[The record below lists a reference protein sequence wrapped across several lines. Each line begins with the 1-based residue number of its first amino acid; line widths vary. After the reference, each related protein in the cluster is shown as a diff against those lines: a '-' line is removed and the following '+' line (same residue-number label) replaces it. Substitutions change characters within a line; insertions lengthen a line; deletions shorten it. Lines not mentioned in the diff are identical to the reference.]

1 MKQTITLLLFIS
13 LCGLAFS
20 KPIDEKTAKLVGQ
33 NFLTSRTTSASFK
46 NGISLELSYVSTS
59 KAINPLANIKSTNYF
74 YVFNVTN
81 GDGYVIVSADDNTT
95 PILGYSDEVDFNPNN
110 IPINAQKWLES
121 YKNEIRYIIQ
131 NNISSTNDLNKDW
144 KQLLNGKVTNNSLG
158 KKRAVSPLIQTKW
171 DQSPYYNALCPYDN
185 SANERTVSG
194 CVATAMA
201 QVMKFWNYPATGTG
215 SHSYNHSKYGTLSAN
230 FGSTSYNWSSMPNS
244 VTSSNSAVATLMYHC
259 GVSVDMNYDVSAN
272 GGSGAQTLDVV
283 NALKNYF
290 GYPSSVEGKYKTNY
304 TDAQW
309 KSLLKSELDAGRPM
323 QYAGTGSGGGH
334 SFVCDGYDN
343 NDFFHFNWGWSGG
356 SDGYFAVNA
365 LNPGGLGTGGG
376 TGGFNTNQ
384 RVIIGIIPP
393 LGTQT
398 YDMRL
403 YSAITINPNPIEY
416 GNGFNVTANFAN
428 FGANSTNNFTGDFA
442 AAIFNSNN
450 QFVSF
455 IQIKTGYTLSF
466 NSYFNNPIVFSTNN
480 ISALTP
486 GNYTIGVYY
495 KPIGTQQW
503 ISFANGSYQNFKS
516 IEVKGNDTNPLKLYA
531 AITTSPNIITRNQT
545 FTVNFDVANFAS
557 STFNGD
563 ISVDIH
569 KSDGTWI
576 KELSIKTGLSLPSN
590 THFTNGLIYTI
601 TGGIDDSAGTYQFF
615 VWSKPTGGSWEFLGN
630 GSFSN
635 PINVQVVDPSL
646 TPDIYE
652 PNNTQNTAFNLPM
665 NFSGN
670 SATKTTIGSNI
681 HLGTDY
687 DYYKIALP
695 SGFNYSIEGRLHDSY
710 NSGNSQT
717 YTIDGLLSYSI
728 DGTTWS
734 EAFDDIISNN
744 ILVNGGG
751 TLYLMVSPYFT
762 GSTGTYLLDVKITR
776 SAILSSEKE
785 ITAFT
790 TNGIVG
796 QALINSSN
804 GTISLN
810 VSNTTDVTSIS
821 PIISISNFASVN
833 PNSGTPRNFN
843 NPVTYTVTAQDA
855 STKQWT
861 VTVTKLTTGLTNA
874 ALSESVNIYPNPT
887 NDLVFIDLKSFKGI
901 VNSISLFDI
910 HGKEVFR
917 NDNISNDNI
926 QLNNLNDG
934 IYVVHIETEQGAINR
949 RVIVQ
954 K

>member
-1 MKQTITLLLFIS
+1 MKKTITLLLFLS

-20 KPIDEKTAKLVGQ
+20 KPVDEKTAKLVGQ
-33 NFLTSRTTSASFK
+33 NFLTSKTTSTLFK
-46 NGISLELSYVSTS
+46 NGISLELSFTSTS
-59 KAINPLANIKSTNYF
+59 KLSNPLATIKATNYF
-74 YVFNVTN
+74 YIFNVSN
-81 GDGYVIVSADDNTT
+81 GDGYVIVSADDNAT

-131 NNISSTNDLNKDW
+131 NNISSSNDLIKDW
-144 KQLLNGKVTNNSLG
+144 EQLVSGKVTNNSLG
-158 KKRAVSPLIQTKW
+158 KKGAVSPLIQTKW

-230 FGSTSYNWSSMPNS
+230 FGSTTYNWSSMPNR

-259 GVSVDMNYDVSAN
+259 GVSVDMNYDVAAN

-283 NALKNYF
+283 DALKNYF
-290 GYPSSVEGKYKTNY
+290 GYPTSVEGKYKTNY

-343 NDFFHFNWGWSGG
+343 NDFFHFNWGWDGS

-384 RVIIGIIPP
+384 RVIIGIKPP
-393 LGTQT
+393 IGTQS

-403 YSAITINPNPIEY
+403 YSAITINPNPIQY
-416 GNGFNVTANFAN
+416 GNGFSVTANFAN
-428 FGANSTNNFTGDFA
+428 YGANATNNFTGDLA
-442 AAIFNSNN
+442 AAIFNSSN
-450 QFVSF
+450 QFVSY
-455 IQIKTGYTLSF
+455 IQIKTGYTLNF
-466 NSYFNNPIVFSTNN
+466 NSYFTNPIVFTTNN

-495 KPIGTQQW
+495 KPTGTQQW
-503 ISFANGSYQNFKS
+503 IAFANGSYQNFKS
-516 IEVKGNDTNPLKLYA
+516 VEVKGNDANPLKLYA
-531 AITTSPNIITRNQT
+531 PITTTPNIITRNQT
-545 FTVNFDVANFAS
+545 FTVNFDVANFAT
-557 STFNGD
+557 STFNGE

-576 KELSIKTGLSLPSN
+576 RELSLKTGLSLPTN
-590 THFTNGLIYTI
+590 THFTNGLTYTI
-601 TGGIDDSAGTYQFF
+601 TGGIDDTAGTYQFF
-615 VWSKPTGGSWEFLGN
+615 VWSKPSGGSWEFLGN

-635 PINVQVVDPSL
+635 PINVQVIDPSL
-646 TPDIYE
+646 TPDTYE
-652 PNNTQNTAFNLPM
+652 PNNTQNTASNLPIS
-665 NFSGN
+665 FSGGT
-670 SATKTTIGSNI
+670 ATKTTIGSNI

-687 DYYKIALP
+687 DFYKISLP
-695 SGFNYSIEGRLHDSY
+695 SGFNYSIESRIHDSY
-710 NSGNSQT
+710 NSGNSQI
-717 YTIDGLLSYSI
+717 YTVDGLLSYST

-734 EAFDDIISNN
+734 DAFDDIVSNN
-744 ILVNGGG
+744 IIVNGGG
-751 TLYLMVSPYFT
+751 TIYFKVSPYFT
-762 GSTGTYLLDVKITR
+762 GSTGTYLLDANITR

-796 QALINSSN
+796 QAIINSAN

-810 VSNTTDVTSIS
+810 VSNTTDVTSLS
-821 PIISISNFASVN
+821 PIISVSNFASIN
-833 PNSGTPRNFN
+833 PNSGTPRNFT
-843 NPVTYTVTAQDA
+843 NPLTYTVTAQDA

-861 VTVTKLTTGLTNA
+861 VTITKLTTGLNNIS
-874 ALSESVNIYPNPT
+874 LSESINIYPNPT
-887 NDLVFIDLKSFKGI
+887 TDQLFIDLKNFKGL

-910 HGKEVFR
+910 QGKEVFR
-917 NDNISNDNI
+917 DDNITNDNL

-934 IYVVHIETEQGAINR
+934 IYVVHIETDQGAINR
-949 RVIVQ
+949 KVIVQ